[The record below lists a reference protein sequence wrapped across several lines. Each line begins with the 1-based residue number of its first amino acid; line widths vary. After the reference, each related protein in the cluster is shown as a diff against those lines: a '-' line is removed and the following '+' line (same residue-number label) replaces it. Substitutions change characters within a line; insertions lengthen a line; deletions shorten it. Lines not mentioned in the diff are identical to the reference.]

1 MRTFIKVFS
10 QLRLMSQNVIWS
22 CPTCDEQT
30 RFKGLCREC
39 TEYENGVPVKPVH
52 RVRLNHEPTQQQT
65 QKKTRSDYLNQ
76 RRPRPSKKQL
86 ESMMETLNEASK
98 IVNDEE
104 DFTPVGEAIKD
115 IQDMGFAVVN
125 DLGEEE

>member
-1 MRTFIKVFS
+1 M
-10 QLRLMSQNVIWS
+10 WG
-22 CPTCDEQT
+22 CPTCNEQT

-39 TEYENGVPVKPVH
+39 TEYENGVPIKAVH
-52 RVRLNHEPTQQQT
+52 RIRLNHSHTQQQNH
-65 QKKTRSDYLNQ
+65 KKTKSDYINQ
-76 RRPRPSKKQL
+76 RRPQPSKKQL
-86 ESMMETLNEASK
+86 DAMKEILNSASSVVDSQGHTCSDESCCPP
-98 IVNDEE
+98 EE